1 MKNISRRGFI
11 SASASV
17 VGAGVSLRI
26 LTACGD
32 SSTSVQ
38 DSPTDSLLASSSDQ
52 VVDEVADQITDL
64 PSDIQLVQRFP
75 QVLVP
80 GEVRL
85 PISLAQQSGII
96 TTDSDFKF
104 PESLSAKIVDLSN
117 DKVIIENISA
127 KLHGVEISLPYYPF
141 YAEIAAAGN
150 YLLIVSG
157 GPQDGAAFSV
167 LQRNQVLVPKTG
179 DSLPSFD
186 TPTFAD
192 HRQVEPICTRQPKPC
207 AFHEVTLS
215 DALKLG
221 VPVAYLVG
229 TPSHCSTGTCSPA
242 LDGLIEVATR
252 VGNRAA
258 FVHAEVYADKAATV
272 IAPAVKALGLT
283 FEPTLFIVDAT
294 GEIIQRLD
302 AVFDSLEITEA
313 LARAGV
319 S

>member
-32 SSTSVQ
+32 ISTSVQ
-38 DSPTDSLLASSSDQ
+38 DSPADSLVASGSDQ

-117 DKVIIENISA
+117 DKLIIENISA

-150 YLLIVSG
+150 FVLIVSG
-157 GPQDGAAFSV
+157 GPQDGAAFRV
-167 LQRNQVLVPKTG
+167 LERNQVLVPKTG

-207 AFHEVTLS
+207 PFHEVTLS

>member
-38 DSPTDSLLASSSDQ
+38 DSLTDSLVASSSDQ

-127 KLHGVEISLPYYPF
+127 KLHGVKISLPYYPF

-150 YLLIVSG
+150 YVLIVSG

-167 LQRNQVLVPKTG
+167 LERNQVLVPKTG

-207 AFHEVTLS
+207 PFHEVTLS

>member
-1 MKNISRRGFI
+1 M
-11 SASASV
+11 
-17 VGAGVSLRI
+17 
-26 LTACGD
+26 
-32 SSTSVQ
+32 
-38 DSPTDSLLASSSDQ
+38 
-52 VVDEVADQITDL
+52 
-64 PSDIQLVQRFP
+64 
-75 QVLVP
+75 
-80 GEVRL
+80 
-85 PISLAQQSGII
+85 
-96 TTDSDFKF
+96 
-104 PESLSAKIVDLSN
+104 
-117 DKVIIENISA
+117 IIENISA
-127 KLHGVEISLPYYPF
+127 KLHGVKISLPYYPF

-150 YLLIVSG
+150 YVLIVSG

-167 LQRNQVLVPKTG
+167 LERNQVLVPKTG

-207 AFHEVTLS
+207 PFHEVTLS

-252 VGNRAA
+252 VGNRVA

>member
-26 LTACGD
+26 LSAFGD

-38 DSPTDSLLASSSDQ
+38 DSPTDSLVASSSDQ
-52 VVDEVADQITDL
+52 VVGEVADQITDL
-64 PSDIQLVQRFP
+64 PRDIQLVQRFP

-150 YLLIVSG
+150 YVLIVSG

-167 LQRNQVLVPKTG
+167 LERNQVLVPKMG

-207 AFHEVTLS
+207 PFHEVTLS